1 MESYHMALIDYIVSF
16 YNQNDFVY
24 HGCYLTTFQSNR
36 SNPLQMTKA
45 YPQGFWSQ
53 GGLNMHNKR
62 KEVMDGPSYQD
73 IVKTSIHS
81 ITNVIYEIFGED
93 IGSIIMEY
101 YNPKKLAIRELKLVR
116 PELFSIREFRRK
128 ELSTHLKNERNSLK
142 HRKRETF
149 KRGKKIFHKERQ
161 ETIQSYN
168 KFIKQK
174 RREGKRVWKHK
185 NKVK

>member
-1 MESYHMALIDYIVSF
+1 MDLIDYMISF

-24 HGCYLTTFQSNR
+24 RGVYLTTFQSNR

-101 YNPKKLAIRELKLVR
+101 YNPKKLAIRELK
-116 PELFSIREFRRK
+116 
-128 ELSTHLKNERNSLK
+128 
-142 HRKRETF
+142 
-149 KRGKKIFHKERQ
+149 
-161 ETIQSYN
+161 
-168 KFIKQK
+168 
-174 RREGKRVWKHK
+174 
-185 NKVK
+185 